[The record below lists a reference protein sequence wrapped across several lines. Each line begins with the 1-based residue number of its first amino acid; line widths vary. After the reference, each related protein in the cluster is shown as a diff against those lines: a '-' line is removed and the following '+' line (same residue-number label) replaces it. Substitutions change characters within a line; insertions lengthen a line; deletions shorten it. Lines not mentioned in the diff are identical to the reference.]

1 MPRDFWKR
9 TVCDILILGSPWGR
23 RSRWKLKG
31 GVCPPGS
38 LGFSSLQGY
47 PQREKGFCVGLPLAH
62 LTGYEYW
69 EEGPAEAGSPAD
81 CTVLGDPGLQRGERS
96 AFLASGALEK

>member
-1 MPRDFWKR
+1 MPRDFWER

-31 GVCPPGS
+31 GVCLPGS